1 MTRRYNRDHSMSE
14 ANSAALYGRDR
25 TYSTAHRMSV
35 TVSQDY
41 RKRQPRD
48 LREAVK
54 MARALYADEVPTK
67 LHEGR
72 NHGTPSLA
80 ADGSP
85 KFAPMV
91 TSYIFGSANAT
102 DAGHPKCQCPAM
114 AEAFGPPYPP
124 YPAEEA
130 SHDHYIH
137 CPAHP
142 SQRPIISYYLFPF
155 RATLDRLSRGGEHE
169 RLIAGIVSAVT
180 IGSQGPQQAAIAKGV
195 QPACIAKDVAEWSL
209 RAFLRSMSDVRVE
222 ARPEVAA

>member
-25 TYSTAHRMSV
+25 TYSTAHQMSV

-67 LHEGR
+67 LHSGTELAED
-72 NHGTPSLA
+72 GTPAMTSRA
-80 ADGSP
+80 
-85 KFAPMV
+85 
-91 TSYIFGSANAT
+91 TSYIFGSATAT
-102 DAGHPKCQCPAM
+102 DAGFAKCAQDCRENWVAPAP
-114 AEAFGPPYPP
+114 EGHPYPGIRVHAP
-124 YPAEEA
+124 
-130 SHDHYIH
+130 D
-137 CPAHP
+137 CPAHADN
-142 SQRPIISYYLFPF
+142 RPLVSYYLSPF
-155 RATLDRLSRGGEHE
+155 RATLERMERGGEHE
-169 RLIAGIVSAVT
+169 RLIAAIVSAVT

-209 RAFLRSMSDVRVE
+209 RAFLRSMSDVRVD